1 MKFTEI
7 ESQQKRKTSKPM
19 TERRRRERINN
30 SLMQLKSLVLR
41 DTNKE
46 EHVKMEKAD
55 IMDMAVR
62 YIEDHQQ
69 RQVIEEQER
78 QQITVH
84 SFLQGYTTC
93 IHEVSRHQS
102 IHGYSNE
109 IVSSL
114 SNHLSSTLTAMSPV
128 FPQQNFMTCAVNSLP
143 HLPTSRP
150 ESRASTV
157 SDDRFAASTPNS
169 YYSADS
175 NTCQQLSP
183 AFSSNTWYN
192 TSPIV
197 NMSYSNSERKS
208 SVSPSAPYL
217 WPVDLTCNDSGFHGS
232 PVVQSPANQA
242 PLTSVWRPW

>member
-1 MKFTEI
+1 MKFTET
-7 ESQQKRKTSKPM
+7 ESQQKRKTSKPV

-41 DTNKE
+41 GTNKE

-69 RQVIEEQER
+69 RQVAEEQEK
-78 QQITVH
+78 QQLTVQ
-84 SFLQGYTTC
+84 SFLQGYSTC

-109 IVSSL
+109 IVTSL

-128 FPQQNFMTCAVNSLP
+128 FPKQNLMTCAVNSLP
-143 HLPTSRP
+143 GLPIPRP

-157 SDDRFAASTPNS
+157 NDDRFAASTPNS
-169 YYSADS
+169 FYSADS
-175 NTCQQLSP
+175 NACQQLSP
-183 AFSSNTWYN
+183 AFSGNTWYN
-192 TSPIV
+192 TSPIG
-197 NMSYSNSERKS
+197 NLSYSHNERPS
-208 SVSPSAPYL
+208 SVSPSTPYL
-217 WPVDLTCNDSGFHGS
+217 WPVDHACNDSGFHGS
-232 PVVQSPANQA
+232 PVVQSPANHA